1 MWYDSGYEGTF
12 HGRLKLGQETTV
24 NSYQGHMFY
33 FTELNDDHT
42 RVANIT
48 ASVDQVLYIIR
59 SDKPE
64 DADLV
69 PQDLVEDTRKQQ
81 EFMQEYYQRTGN
93 TYTRLLP
100 HRSMQYLF
108 GALGIHW
115 RHYFANGKPR
125 DPPVLYMWP
134 ASYIGE
140 THKVIS
146 EAGYW

>member
-1 MWYDSGYEGTF
+1 MWYDNGNEGTF

-24 NSYQGHMFY
+24 NSYQGHKFY
-33 FTELNDDHT
+33 FTELDDDQT

-48 ASVDQVLYIIR
+48 ASVDQVLYIINANT
-59 SDKPE
+59 PE
-64 DADLV
+64 DQELV
-69 PQDLVEDTRKQQ
+69 PQDLVEDTRKQL
-81 EFMQEYYQRTGN
+81 EFMKDYYQRTGKGH
-93 TYTRLLP
+93 TLKLICPLISSDTI
-100 HRSMQYLF
+100 
-108 GALGIHW
+108 LGIHW

-146 EAGYW
+146 DAGYW